1 MDLESIRELYGY
13 NRWANARSL
22 EAAAAVST
30 EDFTREVGGSFAS
43 LRGTLA
49 HMYGAEWIWLQ
60 RWKGISPRQLPF
72 SLEFPDVASIRSRWQ
87 AVENERQVFLDAL
100 EPARLAELLSYI
112 NLQGQTF
119 AYPLRRMLQHVVNHG
134 TYHRGQITTLLRQLG
149 AAPLATD
156 LLLYDD
162 GKTKAS

>member
-1 MDLESIRELYGY
+1 MDLKMIDDLFRY
-13 NRWANARSL
+13 NRWANSRIL
-22 EAAAAVST
+22 ESALAL
-30 EDFTREVGGSFAS
+30 DREEFVKTIPSSFPS
-43 LRGTLA
+43 LRDTLV
-49 HMYGAEWIWLQ
+49 HMLWSEWIWLQ

-100 EPARLAELLSYI
+100 EPARLAEVLSYV

>member
-1 MDLESIRELYGY
+1 MSFRSGLG
-13 NRWANARSL
+13 SL
-22 EAAAAVST
+22 EPAGAERLLVAAAA
-30 EDFTREVGGSFAS
+30 E
-43 LRGTLA
+43 
-49 HMYGAEWIWLQ
+49 
-60 RWKGISPRQLPF
+60 
-72 SLEFPDVASIRSRWQ
+72 
-87 AVENERQVFLDAL
+87 LD
-100 EPARLAELLSYI
+100 PARLAEVLSYV

>member
-1 MDLESIRELYGY
+1 MDLESIRELYEY

-60 RWKGISPRQLPF
+60 RWKGISPRQLTF
-72 SLEFPDVASIRSRWQ
+72 SLEFPDVASTRARWQ
-87 AVENERQVFLDAL
+87 AVENERQVSLDAL
-100 EPARLAELLSYI
+100 YHARPAE
-112 NLQGQTF
+112 T
-119 AYPLRRMLQHVVNHG
+119 PC
-134 TYHRGQITTLLRQLG
+134 
-149 AAPLATD
+149 
-156 LLLYDD
+156 
-162 GKTKAS
+162 

>member
-1 MDLESIRELYGY
+1 MDLESIRELYRY
-13 NRWANARSL
+13 NRWANTRSL
-22 EAAAAVST
+22 EASATVSAA
-30 EDFTREVGGSFAS
+30 DFTREVGGSFAS

-49 HMYGAEWIWLQ
+49 HMYGADWIWLE

-72 SLEFPDVASIRSRWQ
+72 SLEFPDVASIRSRWEV
-87 AVENERQVFLDAL
+87 VENERQELLDAL
-100 EPARLAELLSYI
+100 DPARLAEVISYV

-149 AAPLATD
+149 ATPLATD

-162 GKTKAS
+162 GKTKS

>member
-1 MDLESIRELYGY
+1 MDLESIRELYEY

-22 EAAAAVST
+22 EASAAVSAA
-30 EDFTREVGGSFAS
+30 DFTKEVGGSFAS

-49 HMYGAEWIWLQ
+49 HMYGAEWIWLE
-60 RWKGISPRQLPF
+60 RWKGISPPKLPF
-72 SLEFPDVASIRSRWQ
+72 PLDFPDVESIRSRWEV
-87 AVENERQVFLDAL
+87 VERERREFLEAL
-100 EPARLAELLSYI
+100 DPDRLAEVIPYV
-112 NLQGQTF
+112 NLQGQPF

-149 AAPLATD
+149 ATPLATD

-162 GKTKAS
+162 GKTKA